1 MSSQTVTPQKQNRRS
16 RRQQQKKS
24 AGSISSQ
31 IPSSQDAELSTDTN
45 PEKQLE
51 QPTRILRRGDLENLP
66 SPTPAV
72 NLELPP
78 HTPPRPRSMYEGSTV
93 KQHTSNELV
102 LDMSQNRKQNS
113 KAPGRKQS
121 GSASPMPASNN
132 TFASAPRNQ
141 SLTPT
146 RGNETPVK
154 AYAGP
159 TFHAS
164 PAASSLPMPKFFSKS
179 MPNVDK
185 TSSLKS
191 MMEQEAPETAS
202 ESEGSPFQE
211 NTQPVRNHRTREA
224 SPLDIFFRADEKAK
238 AKARPLQESAVKS
251 FDGQSILSASPF
263 GLQTPSRHHSRHPT
277 DGSVG
282 GMFPLEMDGI
292 PPDMA
297 SNSTHSG
304 NGSLRYE
311 PAIHNSSSMAE
322 PDLTEEQRRA
332 KTAALKQLLYSN
344 RTPLPQNS
352 SAGQRPPSSSLR
364 QELTMPSSPGAH
376 NSPPVPS
383 TPTPSR
389 VQNPHMC
396 SRTQHHPNG
405 YVSPYS
411 QFPAPRAQSQGS
423 NTMPKS
429 DNGNKKS
436 LEDDLRRIL
445 KLEIMGGDGVPRVRS
460 SGALPHEPS

>member
-1 MSSQTVTPQKQNRRS
+1 MSSPTVTPQKQNRRS
-16 RRQQQKKS
+16 RRQQLQKKP
-24 AGSISSQ
+24 AGSIPSQ
-31 IPSSQDAELSTDTN
+31 ISSSQDAEISTDTN
-45 PEKQLE
+45 PEKQLQ

-66 SPTPAV
+66 DSTPAA
-72 NLELPP
+72 NLQLPP

-93 KQHTSNELV
+93 KQHTSNEAAPN
-102 LDMSQNRKQNS
+102 MSQNRKRSS
-113 KAPGRKQS
+113 KAQGRKQS
-121 GSASPMPASNN
+121 GSGSPMPASNS
-132 TFASAPRNQ
+132 TPVPTPRNQ

-211 NTQPVRNHRTREA
+211 NTQPVHNHRTREA

-238 AKARPLQESAVKS
+238 AKARPLQEQAVKS
-251 FDGQSILSASPF
+251 FDGQSILSSSPS
-263 GLQTPSRHHSRHPT
+263 GLQTPNRHHSRHPT

-282 GMFPLEMDGI
+282 GMFPLEMDGAA
-292 PPDMA
+292 PDMA
-297 SNSTHSG
+297 SKSTKSG
-304 NGSLRYE
+304 DGCHHNE
-311 PAIHNSSSMAE
+311 PAIRNPPSMTE

-332 KTAALKQLLYSN
+332 KTAALKQLLYSTRN
-344 RTPLPQNS
+344 SLPHNG

-364 QELTMPSSPGAH
+364 QELTMPSSPGGPNPA
-376 NSPPVPS
+376 PVPS

-389 VQNPHMC
+389 VQNPHIS
-396 SRTQHHPNG
+396 SRTQHHTNG
-405 YVSPYS
+405 YISPYS
-411 QFPAPRAQSQGS
+411 QFTPPRAQSQCS
-423 NTMPKS
+423 NTTPS
-429 DNGNKKS
+429 GDNGNKKS

-445 KLEIMGGDGVPRVRS
+445 KLDVLGGDGVPRVRS
-460 SGALPHEPS
+460 SGTLPHGP

>member
-1 MSSQTVTPQKQNRRS
+1 MSSQTVTPQKHNRRS

-45 PEKQLE
+45 PEKPLE
-51 QPTRILRRGDLENLP
+51 QPTRILRRGDLDTLP
-66 SPTPAV
+66 SPTPSV
-72 NLELPP
+72 NLQLPP

-93 KQHTSNELV
+93 KQHTNNESAP
-102 LDMSQNRKQNS
+102 DMSQNRKKNS
-113 KAPGRKQS
+113 KAHGRKQS

-132 TFASAPRNQ
+132 NLASASRNQ

-185 TSSLKS
+185 ASSLKS

-202 ESEGSPFQE
+202 ESEGSPFRE
-211 NTQPVRNHRTREA
+211 NTQPVHDHRTREA

-238 AKARPLQESAVKS
+238 AKARPLQESGLKS
-251 FDGQSILSASPF
+251 FDGQSTPSASPS
-263 GLQTPSRHHSRHPT
+263 GLQTPNRHHSRHPT

-282 GMFPLEMDGI
+282 GMFPLEMDGAA
-292 PPDMA
+292 PDTA
-297 SNSTHSG
+297 SDSTISG
-304 NGSLRYE
+304 NGSHHYE

-332 KTAALKQLLYSN
+332 KTAALKQLLYST
-344 RTPLPQNS
+344 RTSLPHNG

-364 QELTMPSSPGAH
+364 QELTMPSSPGVPD
-376 NSPPVPS
+376 SPAVPPS
-383 TPTPSR
+383 PTPSR
-389 VQNPHMC
+389 VQNPHI
-396 SRTQHHPNG
+396 SPRTQHHPNG

-411 QFPAPRAQSQGS
+411 QSTPPRVQFPGS
-423 NTMPKS
+423 NSTPIS
-429 DNGNKKS
+429 GNGNKKS

-445 KLEIMGGDGVPRVRS
+445 KLETLGGDGVPRVRS
-460 SGALPHEPS
+460 KGALPHGPS